1 MTSEN
6 DFRSSVHPVER
17 QELAKRLNELER
29 VVPIYRQALETIA
42 NAEAS
47 GAWGRT
53 ADRALREALRG
64 GQSETSTNRRD
75 K

>member
-1 MTSEN
+1 MTSET

-29 VVPIYRQALETIA
+29 IVPIYRQALETIA
-42 NAEAS
+42 NAE
-47 GAWGRT
+47 GAGPWARQ

-64 GQSETSTNRRD
+64 AR
-75 K
+75 